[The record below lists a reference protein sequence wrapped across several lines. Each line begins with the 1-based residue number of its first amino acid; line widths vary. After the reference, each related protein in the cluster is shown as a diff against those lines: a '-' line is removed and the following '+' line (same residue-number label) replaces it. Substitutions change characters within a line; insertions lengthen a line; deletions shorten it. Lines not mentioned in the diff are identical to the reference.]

1 MIARIVELSLIQ
13 RVMVCILGFL
23 LFFGGLYAFHT
34 LDIVA
39 YPDPSAPM
47 VELITQQ
54 PGWSAEEV
62 ERQITVPIEV
72 ALNGM
77 PGLTDIRSLSIFG
90 LSDIKIYFDFD
101 SEIFRDRQEV
111 LNRLTSV
118 PLPPGAAPSLSP
130 WWAIAEI
137 YRYELTGAGE
147 TTLTDLKTTQD
158 WQVRREF
165 RRIPGIID
173 VTTFGG
179 TTKEYHV
186 DIDPGR
192 LIRYGVN
199 LSQVMSAL
207 TNSNANVGGSYLTI
221 GPQNY
226 NIRGLGLINGIA
238 DIENVM
244 VAEKNGTPI
253 FIRTLG
259 TVAVGSRVRLG
270 KVGIDDR
277 DDVVEG
283 VVLLQRGYKALNV
296 LEKVRGKVEDLNTG
310 KLPVGVKIKTFYDR
324 TALIHTTVETVTDI
338 LISGMVLVFIILFVF
353 LGHLRAAL
361 IVALTIP
368 LSLLFTFSMMVLI
381 GQSANLISLGSID
394 FGIIVDATL
403 IMVESIFF
411 HLAHGKTHGLT
422 VHQRIVRAARQV
434 GRPISYSTAII
445 VVAFIPLFTM
455 TGVPGKIFAPMSITY
470 GFALVGALLM
480 AFTLAPVLCSFFL
493 RGTISEDDT
502 AIVRGVRR
510 FYHGILEWALDHR
523 VAVVGACFGLLAL
536 TFGVL
541 RSIGGEFMPALEEG
555 NLWVRATMPVDISFD
570 QAAKLTSEIRRMF
583 RESPEVTTV
592 VSQLGRPDDGTDPT
606 SFSNA
611 EFLANL
617 KPEKEWRSR
626 LTKDK
631 LIEEIEGKLKD
642 IPGVIFNFSQV
653 IQDNVEEAMSGVK
666 GENSIKLF
674 GPDLKTMES
683 TATEIERVMQQIKGV
698 KDLGIFHLVGQPNL
712 LIQVDREA
720 SARYGLQVADVNAVV
735 QAAVGGQAVTQV
747 YEGERLFD
755 LVVRFLPEFRQDVD
769 AIGNILVSTPDGAR
783 IPLKQVASI
792 TTQTGAFIIYRE
804 NNERYIPIK
813 FSVRDRDLQSTVEEA
828 QARLA
833 KEVHLPDRYHM
844 EWAGQYEQLKGE
856 QKRLAM
862 VVPISLVIIL
872 FLLYSAFDSIKNA
885 LLVLSTVPFALLGGA
900 VSLAAT
906 HTNFSISAAVGVI
919 STLGVAI
926 LGGVLLISRIEDF
939 RLTGLTL
946 REAVRKGADVQ
957 MRPILMAT
965 LGAAIGLLPAAL
977 ATGIGSQAQKPLALV
992 VVGGMLTAAVL
1003 ILVVLPVLYE
1013 IVHHRSANN
1022 GGEKEDDRA
1031 ATTSL
1036 PVGDRPGDADVGTG
1050 SDPAG

>member
-1 MIARIVELSLIQ
+1 MIARIVELSLVQ

-23 LFFGGLYAFHT
+23 LLFGGLYAFHL

-39 YPDPSAPM
+39 YPDPSPPM
-47 VELITQQ
+47 VELITQY
-54 PGWSAEEV
+54 PGWSAEEI
-62 ERQITVPIEV
+62 ERQITIPIEV
-72 ALNGM
+72 ALNGT
-77 PGLTDIRSLSIFG
+77 PGLTDVRSLSIFG

-101 SEIFRDRQEV
+101 TQIFRDRQEV
-111 LNRLTSV
+111 LNRLSSV
-118 PLPPGAAPSLSP
+118 QLPPGAAPSLSP

-147 TTLTDLKTTQD
+147 TTLTDLKTIQD
-158 WQVRREF
+158 WQLRREF
-165 RRIPGIID
+165 RRIPGVID
-173 VTTFGG
+173 VTAFGG

-192 LIRYGVN
+192 LISYGVN

-207 TNSNANVGGSYLTI
+207 TNSNANVGGNYLTI
-221 GPQNY
+221 GAQNY
-226 NIRGLGLINGIA
+226 NIRGLGLINGLA

-244 VAEKNGTPI
+244 VAEKEGTPI
-253 FIRTLG
+253 FVKTLG
-259 TVAVGSRVRLG
+259 KVAVGPRVRLG

-296 LEKVRGKVEDLNTG
+296 LDKVRGKVEDLNTW
-310 KLPVGVKIKTFYDR
+310 KLPAGVKIKTFYDR

-338 LISGMVLVFIILFVF
+338 LISGMVLVFVILFVF

-368 LSLLFTFSMMVLI
+368 LSLLFTFGMMVTI

-411 HLAHGKTHGLT
+411 HLAHGNTHGLT
-422 VHQRIVRAARQV
+422 VHQQIVRAARQV
-434 GRPISYSTAII
+434 GQPIFYSTAII
-445 VVAFIPLFTM
+445 VAAFIPLFTM

-480 AFTLAPVLCSFFL
+480 AFTLAPVLCSFL
-493 RGTISEDDT
+493 LKGTISEEDT
-502 AIVRGVRR
+502 KIVRVVRR
-510 FYHGILEWALDHR
+510 FYNGILEWALDHR
-523 VAVVGACFGLLAL
+523 TVVVGACVGLLAL
-536 TFGVL
+536 TFVAL
-541 RSIGGEFMPALEEG
+541 KSMGGEFMPALEEG

-570 QAAKLTSEIRRMF
+570 QAATLTSEIRRLF
-583 RESPEVTTV
+583 RESPEVTTI

-606 SFSNA
+606 SFFNA

-617 KPEKEWRSR
+617 KPEKEWRHGLS
-626 LTKDK
+626 KDA
-631 LIEEIEGKLKD
+631 LIEEIEGRLKD
-642 IPGVIFNFSQV
+642 IPGIIFNFSQV

-674 GPDLKTMES
+674 GTDLKTME
-683 TATEIERVMQQIKGV
+683 AKAVEIEHVMKEIRGV
-698 KDLGIFHLVGQPNL
+698 KDLGVFRLVGQPNL

-769 AIGNILVSTPDGAR
+769 AIGNIQVSTPNGAR

-833 KEVHLPDRYHM
+833 KDVSLPERYRM
-844 EWAGQYEQLKGE
+844 EWAGQYDQLKDE
-856 QKRLAM
+856 QNRLAM

-872 FLLYSAFDSIKNA
+872 FLLYTTFDSIKNA
-885 LLVLSTVPFALLGGA
+885 LLVLSAVPFALVGG
-900 VSLAAT
+900 VLSLVAT

-939 RLTGLTL
+939 RRTGLTL
-946 REAVRKGADVQ
+946 RESVRKGADVQ

-977 ATGIGSQAQKPLALV
+977 ATGIGSQAQKPLARV

-1013 IVHHRSANN
+1013 IVHHRSAN
-1022 GGEKEDDRA
+1022 GGEGEGR
-1031 ATTSL
+1031 
-1036 PVGDRPGDADVGTG
+1036 
-1050 SDPAG
+1050 

>member
-34 LDIVA
+34 LDVIA

-62 ERQITVPIEV
+62 ERQITIPIEV

-77 PGLTDIRSLSIFG
+77 PSLTDIRSLSIFG

-111 LNRLTSV
+111 LNRLRSV
-118 PLPPGAAPSLSP
+118 QLPHGAAPSLSP

-147 TTLTDLKTTQD
+147 TTLTDLKTIQD

-165 RRIPGIID
+165 RRIPGVID
-173 VTTFGG
+173 VTAFGG

-192 LIRYGVN
+192 LMNYGVN

-244 VAEKNGTPI
+244 VAEKGGTPI
-253 FIRTLG
+253 FVKTLG

-283 VVLLQRGYKALNV
+283 VILLQRGYKAIDV
-296 LEKVRGKVEDLNTG
+296 LEKVREKVEDLNAR

-338 LISGMVLVFIILFVF
+338 LVTGMLLVFIILFVF

-368 LSLLFTFSMMVLI
+368 LSLLFTFSMMVFI

-403 IMVESIFF
+403 IMVESIFY
-411 HLAHGKTHGLT
+411 HLAHGKKTHSLT
-422 VHQRIVRAARQV
+422 VNQQIVRAARQV
-434 GRPISYSTAII
+434 GQPIFYSTAII

-455 TGVPGKIFAPMSITY
+455 TGVPGKIFSPMSITY

-480 AFTLAPVLCSFFL
+480 AFTLAPVMCSFL
-493 RGTISEDDT
+493 LKGPISEDDT
-502 AIVRGVRR
+502 AVVRGVRR
-510 FYHGILEWALDHR
+510 LYNRILDWALDHR
-523 VAVVGACFGLLAL
+523 TVVVGACVGLLAL
-536 TFGVL
+536 TFGVH
-541 RSIGGEFMPALEEG
+541 RMIGGEFMPALEEG

-570 QAAKLTSEIRRMF
+570 QAARLTSEIRRLF
-583 RESPEVTTV
+583 RDSPEVTTV

-606 SFSNA
+606 SFFSA

-617 KPEKEWRSR
+617 KPEKEWRPR
-626 LTKDK
+626 LSKAA
-631 LIEEIEGKLKD
+631 LIEEIEGRLKD

-674 GPDLKTMES
+674 GADLKTLEAK
-683 TATEIERVMQQIKGV
+683 ATEVERVMQQIKGV

-833 KEVHLPDRYHM
+833 KEVHLPDRYRM

-856 QKRLAM
+856 QKRMAV

-885 LLVLSTVPFALLGGA
+885 LLVLSTVPFALVGGA
-900 VSLAAT
+900 VSLAVT

-939 RLTGLTL
+939 RRTGLTL
-946 REAVRKGADVQ
+946 RESVRKGADVQ

-1022 GGEKEDDRA
+1022 GEGERE
-1031 ATTSL
+1031 
-1036 PVGDRPGDADVGTG
+1036 
-1050 SDPAG
+1050 